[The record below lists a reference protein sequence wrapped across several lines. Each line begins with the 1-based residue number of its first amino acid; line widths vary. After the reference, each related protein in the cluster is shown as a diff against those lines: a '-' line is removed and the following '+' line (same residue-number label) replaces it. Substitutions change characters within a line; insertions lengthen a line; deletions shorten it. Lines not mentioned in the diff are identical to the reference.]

1 MLINFL
7 GLNPISA
14 LVWTAVINGLLA
26 PPLLVLLMCVA
37 NDASIMGERVN
48 GRLVNLLG
56 WTTTALMFGAA
67 VALIVE
73 WIRAG

>member
-1 MLINFL
+1 
-7 GLNPISA
+7 
-14 LVWTAVINGLLA
+14 
-26 PPLLVLLMCVA
+26 MCVA